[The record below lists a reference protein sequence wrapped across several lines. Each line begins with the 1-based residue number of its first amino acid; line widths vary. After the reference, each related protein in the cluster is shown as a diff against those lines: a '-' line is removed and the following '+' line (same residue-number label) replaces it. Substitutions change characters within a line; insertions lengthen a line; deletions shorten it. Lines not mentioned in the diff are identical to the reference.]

1 MRLVITR
8 ILDTN
13 VLLDRPLR
21 EVIDSFEPCKLVLPF
36 AVIKELDKFKI
47 DQNEVLRYNARA
59 ASNYLDRIR
68 KLGRLDEGVEL
79 DSGHIIKVELN
90 HATMELPIE
99 LNAEYVDYRILKVA
113 LGLQSEGEDVVLV
126 TQDTNERLLADVLG
140 IKSENYGDV
149 DNCGPLYAGWEVLPL
164 PPDAFSIL
172 ASKKELYISECPSL
186 ASLIE
191 NEYVIAANE
200 ANPKQTLRTKYK
212 DDKISVFDPSGVPV
226 YGIKPLN
233 LQQRFLLDLLMDPE
247 IKVVTAVGGAG
258 SGKTLL
264 ALAAGMEQTKQIG
277 DIDIYNKI
285 MVTRSPIPM
294 GKDIGYLPGSELEK
308 ISPWL
313 SSIYD
318 NLEFLFGGSAE
329 ATATADLFVSKK
341 VIDLKAMTYIRGRSI
356 PNQYIIID
364 EAQNLTKEE
373 IKTIVSR
380 VAKNTKIIII
390 GDIEQIDNFRLSATN
405 NGLVHLIEAF
415 KGLPFYGHVTLTK
428 TERSD
433 VADAA
438 VKLL

>member
-1 MRLVITR
+1 
-8 ILDTN
+8 
-13 VLLDRPLR
+13 
-21 EVIDSFEPCKLVLPF
+21 
-36 AVIKELDKFKI
+36 
-47 DQNEVLRYNARA
+47 
-59 ASNYLDRIR
+59 
-68 KLGRLDEGVEL
+68 
-79 DSGHIIKVELN
+79 
-90 HATMELPIE
+90 
-99 LNAEYVDYRILKVA
+99 
-113 LGLQSEGEDVVLV
+113 
-126 TQDTNERLLADVLG
+126 
-140 IKSENYGDV
+140 
-149 DNCGPLYAGWEVLPL
+149 
-164 PPDAFSIL
+164 
-172 ASKKELYISECPSL
+172 
-186 ASLIE
+186 
-191 NEYVIAANE
+191 
-200 ANPKQTLRTKYK
+200 
-212 DDKISVFDPSGVPV
+212 
-226 YGIKPLN
+226 
-233 LQQRFLLDLLMDPE
+233 
-247 IKVVTAVGGAG
+247 
-258 SGKTLL
+258 
-264 ALAAGMEQTKQIG
+264 
-277 DIDIYNKI
+277 